1 LRRDRDVEA
10 FDRRAGSYEEGRLG
24 EWHLLVAQRVADVAL
39 AAVPEPVRA
48 LDVGCGTGALLRRL
62 AVGLTGDAQLYG
74 VDPAP
79 RMLVEARK
87 RLGDDPRVRFEQA
100 VAERLPFTDA
110 SFDLVASAMSFDHWA
125 DQELG
130 LSECARVLRAAGR
143 LVLADL
149 FAAWLRP
156 TTVLGRRSRARTVGQ
171 ATALL
176 GRVGFRHVSWRRVY
190 DLGPIPLVQAAV
202 AAR

>member
-1 LRRDRDVEA
+1 LRRDRNVDA
-10 FDRRAGSYEEGRLG
+10 FDRRAGSYEAGRLG

-39 AAVPEPVRA
+39 EAVPEPGRA
-48 LDVGCGTGALLRRL
+48 LDVGCGTGALLRQLAPRL
-62 AVGLTGDAQLYG
+62 TKDGELYG
-74 VDPAP
+74 VDPAA
-79 RMLVEARK
+79 RMLAEARK
-87 RLGDDPRVRFEQA
+87 RLGDDSRVRLEHAA
-100 VAERLPFTDA
+100 VERLPFADA

-130 LSECARVLRAAGR
+130 LSECARVLRPDGR

-149 FAAWLRP
+149 FAAWLRA
-156 TTVLGRRSRARTVGQ
+156 TAVLGRRSRARTVRR

-176 GRVGFRHVSWRRVY
+176 AQAGFRHVSWRRVV